1 MSFSGQSGAIYFG
14 PQSAKGVIATTFY
27 RYPATDIDFDA
38 ISPGGVLPPEIA
50 GILTPRGAYKMG
62 VFAAG
67 GFSFIPRLDNDLG
80 WLLLGLFG
88 DTNAHPANCAAI
100 MDWTTVSDTDLDTDA
115 TSWNDSDGEI
125 TQPPTPRQIS
135 ITAGDANASDLYF
148 VIYGTLPGGQVIQES
163 RSVSAG
169 GDSNST
175 QNAFASITKIDMTA
189 IDEVGTFSVGWSTYA
204 RTSTEAVI
212 GWTEGTGADQAIT
225 SGFNKQ
231 YFEVPIQLIGALSCD
246 DSDVDSDWTLTV
258 AGTDANGAS
267 ISETLQPSA
276 ASRGTGLSVLS
287 FKSVT
292 SVTLDS
298 DFDSDQ
304 YGGVGYAVQEMY
316 AHAFTYG
323 ADQEVIDWMTIR
335 KVIPGDTDYFCEVL
349 DCKLAMA
356 RFIVPQAGPVAAR
369 IDAVGRVPSFPE
381 DVQATWDS
389 EADPDD
395 DPDAFPIANATGFF
409 KITDKEG
416 NIDSLGV
423 TGMIFEIVNLLTTPQ
438 EEMTVGSNYPDDFG
452 VRGRAVTCR
461 FVYRWKD
468 PELCRQIMTGA
479 SSGST
484 AWTAQVFTTDI
495 EAEVTTPGD
504 ATSIAGG
511 GQPSALEA
519 PHKLR
524 FSAPRVEFRQNGPL
538 RLVGN
543 QTIAVEFI
551 GSVLT
556 PEGSGQAYE
565 GGDGDYFVAE
575 LWNQRNGYTW
585 P

>member
-1 MSFSGQSGAIYFG
+1 M
-14 PQSAKGVIATTFY
+14 
-27 RYPATDIDFDA
+27 
-38 ISPGGVLPPEIA
+38 
-50 GILTPRGAYKMG
+50 GI
-62 VFAAG
+62 FAAG
-67 GFSFIPRLDNDLG
+67 GFSFIPRLDGDLG

-88 DTNAHPANCAAI
+88 NVDTQAAYADAFLSWQSI
-100 MDWTTVSDTDLDTDA
+100 VDTDDA
-115 TSWNDSDGEI
+115 WYDSDGDF
-125 TQPPTPRQIS
+125 TQPDSPRKIAFQRALVN
-135 ITAGDANASDLYF
+135 AGDITF
-148 VIYGTLPGGQVIQES
+148 EIIGTLPGGQAITETVILS
-163 RSVSAG
+163 SNGDNVSTA
-169 GDSNST
+169 
-175 QNAFASITKIDMTA
+175 NAFASITSLTVTTA
-189 IDEVGTFSVGWSTYA
+189 ASLGEFALGWQTYA
-204 RTSTEAVI
+204 RSQAQAVMP
-212 GWTEGTGADQAIT
+212 WTEGTGAPQSISAA
-225 SGFNKQ
+225 SGFNNQ
-231 YFEVPIQLIGALSCD
+231 YFPLSIRMFGNMSC
-246 DSDVDSDWTLTV
+246 VDSDLDSDWSITV
-258 AGTDANGAS
+258 NGTDDNGQS
-267 ISETLQPSA
+267 VSETLAPSGV
-276 ASRGTGLSVLS
+276 SRVSVLGS
-287 FKSVT
+287 QYFKSVT
-292 SVTLDS
+292 SVDIDS

-304 YGGVGYAVQEMY
+304 FAAVGYLSTAMMN
-316 AHAFTYG
+316 HFFSYG

-335 KVIPGDTDYFCEVL
+335 KVVPGDTDYFCEVL

-389 EADPDD
+389 EADADD
-395 DPDAFPIANATGFF
+395 DPDQFPIANATGFF

-479 SSGST
+479 SAGST
-484 AWTAQVFTTDI
+484 AWTAEVFTTDV
-495 EAEVTTPGD
+495 EAEVSVPGKAD
-504 ATSIAGG
+504 SGG
-511 GQPSALEA
+511 LALLTDE
-519 PHKLR
+519 PLVMR
-524 FSAPRVEFRQNGPL
+524 FSAPKVEFRQNGPL

-556 PEGSGQAYE
+556 SEGSGNQYE
-565 GGDGDYFVAE
+565 GGDGDYFVVE
-575 LWNQRNGYTW
+575 LQNQVLSYAW

>member
-1 MSFSGQSGAIYFG
+1 MSYSGQSGAIYFG
-14 PQSAKGVIATTFY
+14 PQSAKSVIATTFY

-67 GFSFIPRLDNDLG
+67 GFSFIPRLDGDLG

-88 DTNAHPANCAAI
+88 EVDTEIAEISAYLGWTAI
-100 MDWTTVSDTDLDTDA
+100 TATMDSDDA
-115 TSWNDSDGEI
+115 WFDSDGFI
-125 TQPPTPRQIS
+125 TQPATPRRLYAAGGLYDAAQS
-135 ITAGDANASDLYF
+135 ITILVTGDDPSGLPITESMTFSGSGDSAATNQAFSFIDNIEITSVAVAGVFAVGFAPSWYAQGQYVMPFTEGDGTPIAITTGLTSPKNGIARKLRVSLSGPSADSDL
-148 VIYGTLPGGQVIQES
+148 II
-163 RSVSAG
+163 
-169 GDSNST
+169 N
-175 QNAFASITKIDMTA
+175 
-189 IDEVGTFSVGWSTYA
+189 
-204 RTSTEAVI
+204 
-212 GWTEGTGADQAIT
+212 
-225 SGFNKQ
+225 
-231 YFEVPIQLIGALSCD
+231 
-246 DSDVDSDWTLTV
+246 V
-258 AGTDANGAS
+258 AGTDANDLS
-267 ISETLQPSA
+267 INENFEFA
-276 ASRGTGLSVLS
+276 AGYTVAGTQY

-292 SVTLDS
+292 AVTLDS
-298 DFDSDQ
+298 DLDSDQ
-304 YGGVGYAVQEMY
+304 HIGVGFNGVNIAK
-316 AHAFTYG
+316 AHFFTYA

-389 EADPDD
+389 EADADD

-484 AWTAQVFTTDI
+484 AWTAEVFTTDV
-495 EAEVTTPGD
+495 EAEVTAPGVMQSLVGEGDDFIDTPY
-504 ATSIAGG
+504 
-511 GQPSALEA
+511 
-519 PHKLR
+519 KLR
-524 FSAPRVEFRQNGPL
+524 FSAPKVEFRQNGPL

-556 PEGSGQAYE
+556 PESSGLSAE
-565 GGDGDYFVAE
+565 GGDEYFTVE
-575 LWNQRNGYTW
+575 LWNQVTGYTW